1 MRNLSKRVNTYLMQ
15 KWFVLWRL
23 KRLFLRGKRK
33 LKVDLGELEREGESL
48 SSFLR
53 SKLKADVSLRGDK
66 LFVDSDFC
74 SPSELMRLVNKF
86 VYHRNLNHTYW
97 VALEDNVVKLH
108 KFKRSEKK
116 GKQKKGTIPS
126 TIKHGW

>member
-1 MRNLSKRVNTYLMQ
+1 
-15 KWFVLWRL
+15 
-23 KRLFLRGKRK
+23 LFLRGKRK

-74 SPSELMRLVNKF
+74 SPSELRRLVNKF